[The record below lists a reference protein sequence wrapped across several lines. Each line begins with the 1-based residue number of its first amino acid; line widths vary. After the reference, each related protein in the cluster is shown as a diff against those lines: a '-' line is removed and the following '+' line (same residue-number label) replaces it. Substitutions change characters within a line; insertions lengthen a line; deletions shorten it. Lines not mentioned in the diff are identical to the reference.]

1 MKTLSMFLCAVG
13 LPMLSVAQY
22 NSDNLKIREAV
33 SFTYKNLR
41 LYPVFANQVFLDEHK
56 DISKYTSLQKA
67 VTEKKIT
74 VTETGSAANANA
86 VNNNVVHHNAGNQ
99 ATVNRSS
106 GGGSGTVNTLFIEN
120 TSNDTIMI
128 MAGEVVK
135 GGKQDR
141 VLAQDMVLL
150 PHSGRKDISV
160 FCVEHGRW
168 QYSEESQKANN
179 AFYGYSKVSTMI
191 VRKAAVVEKDQQ
203 KVWKNVAEVTA
214 KNSASSNS
222 GTYTALDTSRK
233 YNEELKAYLD
243 FFNSKIKSEG
253 NVIGMV
259 ACTGNKVIGCD
270 MFATPDMFKQY
281 FDNLMS
287 SYSTEAIS
295 NGSAATAGYQ
305 TVQTYLDKILLDE
318 SKQESEVEKNGTILK
333 SRGKKL
339 HMATFD

>member
-1 MKTLSMFLCAVG
+1 MKAVSMFLCALG
-13 LPMLSVAQY
+13 LPILSVAQY
-22 NSDNLKIREAV
+22 NSDNLKVREAV

-41 LYPVFANQVFLDEHK
+41 LYPVFANQVFLEEHK
-56 DISKYTSLQKA
+56 DITKYTSLQKA
-67 VTEKKIT
+67 VSENKIA
-74 VTETGSAANANA
+74 VTETGGGSTANVRNTS
-86 VNNNVVHHNAGNQ
+86 VGQNMNQ
-99 ATVNRSS
+99 NS
-106 GGGSGTVNTLFIEN
+106 GGGSGTVNTLFLEN

-168 QYSEESQKANN
+168 QYSSESQKANN
-179 AFYGYSKVSTMI
+179 TFYGYSKVSTMS

-203 KVWKNVAEVTA
+203 KVWDNVAEVTS
-214 KNSASSNS
+214 KNSASSRS
-222 GTYTALDTSRK
+222 GSYTALDTSKK
-233 YNEELKAYLD
+233 YNEELKAYVD
-243 FFNSKIKSEG
+243 FFNAKIKSEG

-259 ACTGNKVIGCD
+259 ACTGDKVIGCD

-295 NGSAATAGYQ
+295 NGSDATASYQ
-305 TVQTYLDKILLDE
+305 TVQTYLDKILTNE

-333 SRGKKL
+333 SNGKKL

>member
-1 MKTLSMFLCAVG
+1 MKTLSFFVAAIG
-13 LPMLSVAQY
+13 LSMVSSAQY
-22 NSDNLKIREAV
+22 NSDNLKVKEAV

-67 VTEKKIT
+67 LAEKKIA
-74 VTETGSAANANA
+74 VTETGSE
-86 VNNNVVHHNAGNQ
+86 
-99 ATVNRSS
+99 SS
-106 GGGSGTVNTLFIEN
+106 GHEMHRNMRTNNQVSEGGSGTVNTLYLEN

-168 QYSEESQKANN
+168 QYSDDAKKANN
-179 AFYGYSKVSTMI
+179 AFYGYSKVSTMS
-191 VRKAAVVEKDQQ
+191 VRKVAVVDKNQQ
-203 KVWKNVAEVTA
+203 KVWENVADITT
-214 KNSASSNS
+214 KNSANTSSGS
-222 GTYTALDTSRK
+222 YTALDTSQK
-233 YNEELKAYLD
+233 YNAELKAYLD
-243 FFNSKIKSEG
+243 FFNAKLKSQG

-295 NGSAATAGYQ
+295 NGSVATTSYE
-305 TVQTYLDKILLDE
+305 TVNTYLNKYLSDE
-318 SKQESEVEKNGTILK
+318 SSQESEVQKNGTILK
-333 SRGKKL
+333 SKGKKL
-339 HMATFD
+339 HLATFN

>member
-1 MKTLSMFLCAVG
+1 MKAVSMFLCVLG
-13 LPMLSVAQY
+13 LPILSVAQY
-22 NSDNLKIREAV
+22 NSDNLKVREAV

-56 DISKYTSLQKA
+56 DITKYTSLQKA
-67 VTEKKIT
+67 VAENKIA
-74 VTETGSAANANA
+74 VTETGGGSTANLRNTSISE
-86 VNNNVVHHNAGNQ
+86 NINQNSNAG
-99 ATVNRSS
+99 S
-106 GGGSGTVNTLFIEN
+106 GSVNTLFIEN

-168 QYSEESQKANN
+168 QYSSESQKANN
-179 AFYGYSKVSTMI
+179 TFYGYSKVSTMS
-191 VRKAAVVEKDQQ
+191 VRKAAIVEKDQQ
-203 KVWKNVAEVTA
+203 KVWDNVADVTS
-214 KNSASSNS
+214 KNSASSRS
-222 GTYTALDTSRK
+222 GSYTALDTSKK
-233 YNEELKAYLD
+233 YNEELKAYID
-243 FFNSKIKSEG
+243 FFNAKIKSEG

-259 ACTGNKVIGCD
+259 ACTGDKVIGCD
-270 MFATPDMFKQY
+270 MFATPDLFKQY

-295 NGSAATAGYQ
+295 NGSDATASYQ
-305 TVQTYLDKILLDE
+305 TVQTYLDKILTNE

-333 SRGKKL
+333 SNGKKL

>member
-1 MKTLSMFLCAVG
+1 MNMLPFLMSAVV
-13 LPMLSVAQY
+13 LPIASVAQY
-22 NSDNLKIREAV
+22 TTDNLKIREAV

-41 LYPVFANQVFLDEHK
+41 LYPVFANQVFLDGHK
-56 DISKYTSLQKA
+56 DVSNYTSLEKA
-67 VTEKKIT
+67 VAEKKIA
-74 VTETGSAANANA
+74 VTETGSAANT
-86 VNNNVVHHNAGNQ
+86 NVVNPDAGHHTRNHATINQ
-99 ATVNRSS
+99 GSD
-106 GGGSGTVNTLFIEN
+106 GGSGTVNTLFIEN
-120 TSNDTIMI
+120 TSKDTILI

-168 QYSEESQKANN
+168 QYSEESQKANHT
-179 AFYGYSKVSTMI
+179 FYGYSSVSTMS

-214 KNSASSNS
+214 KNSAGSNS
-222 GTYTALDTSRK
+222 GSYTALDTSKK

-243 FFNSKIKSEG
+243 FFNSKIKAQG

-270 MFATPDMFKQY
+270 MFATPGMFKQY
-281 FDNLMS
+281 FNNLMS

-295 NGSAATAGYQ
+295 NGSVATAGYQ

-333 SRGKKL
+333 SSGKKL
-339 HMATFD
+339 HLATFD

>member
-1 MKTLSMFLCAVG
+1 MKILAFLMSAVI
-13 LPMLSVAQY
+13 LPIASVAQY

-67 VTEKKIT
+67 VAEKKIA
-74 VTETGSAANANA
+74 VTETGSAANTSV
-86 VNNNVVHHNAGNQ
+86 VNDNVPRNSRAHV
-99 ATVNRSS
+99 TVNQSS

-168 QYSEESQKANN
+168 QYSAESQKANN
-179 AFYGYSKVSTMI
+179 TFYGYSKVSTMS

-203 KVWKNVAEVTA
+203 KVWQNVADVTA
-214 KNSASSNS
+214 KNSVTTNS
-222 GTYTALDTSRK
+222 GSYTALDTSQK
-233 YNEELKAYLD
+233 YNAELKAYID
-243 FFNSKIKSEG
+243 FFSSKIKSEG

-270 MFATPDMFKQY
+270 MFATPDMFRQY

-295 NGSAATAGYQ
+295 NGSTATAGYQ
-305 TVQTYLDKILLDE
+305 TVQTYLDRILLDE
-318 SKQESEVEKNGTILK
+318 SKQESEVEKNGTMLK

-339 HMATFD
+339 HLATFD

>member
-1 MKTLSMFLCAVG
+1 MKLLPFLMSTVI
-13 LPMLSVAQY
+13 LPIASVAQY
-22 NSDNLKIREAV
+22 NADNLKIREAA

-56 DISKYTSLQKA
+56 DISKYTPLQKA
-67 VTEKKIT
+67 VTENKIT
-74 VTETGSAANANA
+74 VTETGSAANTNVMNDNA
-86 VNNNVVHHNAGNQ
+86 SHHSRAHITINQ
-99 ATVNRSS
+99 SS

-168 QYSEESQKANN
+168 QYSAESQKANN
-179 AFYGYSKVSTMI
+179 TFYGYSKVSTMS

-203 KVWKNVAEVTA
+203 KVWQNVADVTA
-214 KNSASSNS
+214 KNSVTTNS
-222 GTYTALDTSRK
+222 GSYTALDTSKK
-233 YNEELKAYLD
+233 YNDELKAYID
-243 FFNSKIKSEG
+243 FFSSKIKSES

-259 ACTGNKVIGCD
+259 ACTGDKVIGCD

-295 NGSAATAGYQ
+295 NGSTATAGYQ
-305 TVQTYLDKILLDE
+305 TVQTYLDNILLDE

-339 HMATFD
+339 HLATFD

>member
-1 MKTLSMFLCAVG
+1 MKTVSTFLCALG
-13 LPMLSVAQY
+13 FPILSVAQY
-22 NSDNLKIREAV
+22 NSDNLKIQEAV
-33 SFTYKNLR
+33 SYTYKNLR

-67 VTEKKIT
+67 VAEKKIA
-74 VTETGSAANANA
+74 VTETGSYPNTNARNSMNA
-86 VNNNVVHHNAGNQ
+86 PVNMTQNSV
-99 ATVNRSS
+99 
-106 GGGSGTVNTLFIEN
+106 GGSGTVNTLFIEN

-168 QYSEESQKANN
+168 QYSAESQKANHS
-179 AFYGYSKVSTMI
+179 FYGYSKVSTMS

-203 KVWKNVAEVTA
+203 KVWKNVADVTA
-214 KNSASSNS
+214 KNAASSNS
-222 GTYTALDTSRK
+222 GSYTALDTSST
-233 YNEELKAYLD
+233 YNYELKAYLD
-243 FFNSKIKSEG
+243 FFGPKMNSQA

-259 ACTGNKVIGCD
+259 ACTGDKVIGCD
-270 MFATPDMFKQY
+270 MFATPDMFQQY

-295 NGSAATAGYQ
+295 NGSAAIAGQQ
-305 TVQTYLDKILLDE
+305 TVQTYLDKILSDE

-333 SRGKKL
+333 SNGKKL
-339 HMATFD
+339 HLATFD

>member
-1 MKTLSMFLCAVG
+1 MSTVI
-13 LPMLSVAQY
+13 LPIASVAQY
-22 NSDNLKIREAV
+22 NTDNLKVREAV

-41 LYPVFANQVFLDEHK
+41 LYPVFANQAFLDEHK
-56 DISKYTSLQKA
+56 DISKYTPLQKA
-67 VTEKKIT
+67 VAENKIS
-74 VTETGSAANANA
+74 VTETGSAANANV
-86 VNNNVVHHNAGNQ
+86 VNDHVGHHNTRTNTMVNQ
-99 ATVNRSS
+99 SS
-106 GGGSGTVNTLFIEN
+106 GGSGTVNTLFIEN

-150 PHSGRKDISV
+150 PHSGRRDISV

-179 AFYGYSKVSTMI
+179 TFYGYSKVSTTS

-203 KVWKNVAEVTA
+203 KVWKNVADITA

-233 YNEELKAYLD
+233 YNEELKAYID
-243 FFNSKIKSEG
+243 FFNARIRSEG
-253 NVIGMV
+253 NVIGVV
-259 ACTGNKVIGCD
+259 ACTGDKVIGCD
-270 MFATPDMFKQY
+270 LFATPDMFRQY

-295 NGSAATAGYQ
+295 NGSTATAGYQ

-318 SKQESEVEKNGTILK
+318 SKQETEVEKNGTILK

-339 HMATFD
+339 HLATFD

>member
-1 MKTLSMFLCAVG
+1 MKILSFLMSAVI
-13 LPMLSVAQY
+13 LPIASVAQY
-22 NSDNLKIREAV
+22 NTDNLKIREAV

-41 LYPVFANQVFLDEHK
+41 LYPVFANQVFLDEHR

-67 VTEKKIT
+67 VAENKIT

-86 VNNNVVHHNAGNQ
+86 INNAAQHNDRAHP
-99 ATVNRSS
+99 TVNQSS

-168 QYSEESQKANN
+168 QYSKESQKANN
-179 AFYGYSKVSTMI
+179 TFYGYSKVSTMS

-222 GTYTALDTSRK
+222 GSYTALDTSKK
-233 YNEELKAYLD
+233 YNEELKAYVD
-243 FFNSKIKSEG
+243 FFSSKIKSES

-259 ACTGNKVIGCD
+259 ACTGDKVIGCD

-295 NGSAATAGYQ
+295 NGSVATAGYQ

-339 HMATFD
+339 HLATFD

>member
-1 MKTLSMFLCAVG
+1 MKILSFLMSTII
-13 LPMLSVAQY
+13 LPIASVAQY
-22 NSDNLKIREAV
+22 NADNLKIREAV

-56 DISKYTSLQKA
+56 DISKYTPLQKA
-67 VTEKKIT
+67 VAEKKIT
-74 VTETGSAANANA
+74 VTETGSAAHANVA
-86 VNNNVVHHNAGNQ
+86 NEHA
-99 ATVNRSS
+99 RSNTLVGQS
-106 GGGSGTVNTLFIEN
+106 SGGSGTVNTLFIEN

-150 PHSGRKDISV
+150 PHSGRKDIAV

-168 QYSEESQKANN
+168 QYSEESQKANHT
-179 AFYGYSKVSTMI
+179 FYGYSNVSTMS

-203 KVWKNVAEVTA
+203 KVWQNVAEVTA
-214 KNSASSNS
+214 KNSASSHS
-222 GTYTALDTSRK
+222 GSYTALDTSKK
-233 YNEELKAYLD
+233 YNEELKAYLS
-243 FFNSKIKSEG
+243 FFNSKLKAEP
-253 NVIGMV
+253 NVIGVV

-270 MFATPDMFKQY
+270 MFATPGMFQQY
-281 FDNLMS
+281 VDNLMS

-295 NGSAATAGYQ
+295 NGTEATTSYQ
-305 TVQTYLDKILLDE
+305 TVQSYLDKILLDE
-318 SKQESEVEKNGTILK
+318 STQESDVEKNGTILK

-339 HMATFD
+339 HLATF

>member
-1 MKTLSMFLCAVG
+1 MKTVSMFFCALG
-13 LPMLSVAQY
+13 FSMPAVAQY
-22 NSDNLKIREAV
+22 NSENLKIREAV

-67 VTEKKIT
+67 VAEKKIT
-74 VTETGSAANANA
+74 VTETGSSSNT
-86 VNNNVVHHNAGNQ
+86 NAGNNMR
-99 ATVNRSS
+99 ASVNVNQDSE
-106 GGGSGTVNTLFIEN
+106 GGNGTVNTLFIEN

-168 QYSEESQKANN
+168 QYSTESQKANHS
-179 AFYGYSKVSTMI
+179 FYGYSRVSTMS

-203 KVWKNVAEVTA
+203 KVWKNVADVTA

-222 GTYTALDTSRK
+222 GSYTALDTSRT
-233 YNEELKAYLD
+233 YNHELKAYLD
-243 FFNSKIKSEG
+243 FFNSKMKSQ
-253 NVIGMV
+253 NHVVGMV

-270 MFATPDMFKQY
+270 MFATPDMFRQY

-295 NGSAATAGYQ
+295 NGSAATAGQQ
-305 TVQTYLDKILLDE
+305 TVQTYLDKILSDE

-333 SRGKKL
+333 SNGKKL
-339 HMATFD
+339 HLATFD

>member
-1 MKTLSMFLCAVG
+1 MKLLRLFIGAAI
-13 LPMLSVAQY
+13 LPLASVAQY
-22 NSDNLKIREAV
+22 NSDNLKVREAV

-67 VTEKKIT
+67 VAEKKIA
-74 VTETGSAANANA
+74 VTETGSSS
-86 VNNNVVHHNAGNQ
+86 VNVPSDNMRAHATINQ
-99 ATVNRSS
+99 GS
-106 GGGSGTVNTLFIEN
+106 GGGGTVNTLFIEN

-168 QYSEESQKANN
+168 QYSEESQKANH
-179 AFYGYSKVSTMI
+179 AFYGYSKVSTTS

-203 KVWKNVAEVTA
+203 KVWKNVADVTA
-214 KNSASSNS
+214 KNSASTNS
-222 GTYTALDTSRK
+222 GSYTALDTSAK
-233 YNEELKAYLD
+233 YNAELKAYID
-243 FFNSKIKSEG
+243 FFNSKMKSEG
-253 NVIGMV
+253 NVIGVV

-270 MFATPDMFKQY
+270 MFATPAMFRQY

-295 NGSAATAGYQ
+295 NGAAATASYQ

-339 HMATFD
+339 HLATFD